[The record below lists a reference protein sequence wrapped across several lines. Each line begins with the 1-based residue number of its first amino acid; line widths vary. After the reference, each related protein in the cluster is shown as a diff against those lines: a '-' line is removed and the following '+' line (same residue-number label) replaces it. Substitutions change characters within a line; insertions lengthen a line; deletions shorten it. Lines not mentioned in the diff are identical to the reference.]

1 MFIRR
6 VFIRE
11 CRRGITRA
19 LSGNNRRVKKYAVIV
34 FVFLLLAAA
43 TILAACDFLSDGIVP
58 RSDISDEVLRIHI
71 RANSNDDNDQTVKLV
86 VRDALTDYLSN
97 LLSSCSDKSE
107 AQRVLQAS
115 RDEIDGIAETVLAEN
130 GFAYGARVVFSHE
143 HFPEKTY
150 GEYTFPEGD
159 YDAMLVLLGEGTG
172 DNWWCVAFPPLC
184 FVPGDGE
191 NVVYKSWVK
200 EKLEEIF
207 G

>member
-43 TILAACDFLSDGIVP
+43 TTLVACDFLSDGIVP

-71 RANSNDDNDQTVKLV
+71 RANSNDDNDQTVKLA

-97 LLSSCSDKSE
+97 LLSSCRDKSE
-107 AQRVLQAS
+107 AQSVLQAS
-115 RDEIDGIAETVLAEN
+115 RDEIDGIAEAVLAEN

-143 HFPEKTY
+143 HFPKKTY

>member
-1 MFIRR
+1 MH
-6 VFIRE
+6 
-11 CRRGITRA
+11 GISRA
-19 LSGNNRRVKKYAVIV
+19 LSGNNLRVKKYAVIA

-43 TILAACDFLSDGIVP
+43 TTLVACDFLSDGIVP

-71 RANSNDDNDQTVKLV
+71 RANSNADADQTVKLA
-86 VRDALTDYLSN
+86 VRDALTDYLSDI
-97 LLSSCSDKSE
+97 LSSCADKAE
-107 AQRVLQAS
+107 AQAVLQSS
-115 RDEIDGIAETVLAEN
+115 RDEIDGIAEAVLAEN
-130 GFAYGARVVFSHE
+130 GFGYGARVVFSHE

>member
-1 MFIRR
+1 M
-6 VFIRE
+6 
-11 CRRGITRA
+11 
-19 LSGNNRRVKKYAVIV
+19 KKTIFAICIL
-34 FVFLLLAAA
+34 FVLVAASA
-43 TILAACDFLSDGIVP
+43 LAACDFLSDNFLP
-58 RSDISDEVLRIHI
+58 DADDLSDEVLRIHI
-71 RANSNDDNDQTVKLV
+71 RANSNGDADQTVKLA
-86 VRDALTDYLSN
+86 VRDALTDYLSDA
-97 LLSSCSDKSE
+97 LAGCETKAE
-107 AQRVLQAS
+107 AQAALQDC
-115 RDEIDGIAETVLAEN
+115 RDEIDCVAERVLAEN
-130 GFAYGARVVFSHE
+130 GFDYGVRVVFSRE

-200 EKLEEIF
+200 EKLDAIF